1 MANEVVIY
9 EGVKVVVASN
19 AQIKPH
25 VAGALALC
33 FANYPKEQVPAET
46 VMMYD
51 AALSHFDT
59 ELLKAATIEALYRK
73 PFFPRPA
80 ELADVARK
88 IETLITSKGMYL
100 KDDASRKRIAEIRAW
115 QQDVHPATLA
125 FIAMR
130 KEIKHR

>member
-1 MANEVVIY
+1 MSSEVTIC

-33 FANYPKEQVPAET
+33 FANHPKEQVPAET
-46 VMMYD
+46 LLMYD

-59 ELLKAATIEALYRK
+59 ELLKVATVETLYRQK
-73 PFFPRPA
+73 WFPKPA
-80 ELADVARK
+80 ELADAARK
-88 IETLITSKGMYL
+88 ITTLITSKGMYL

-115 QQDVHPATLA
+115 EKDIHPATES
-125 FIAMR
+125 FIQRRREM
-130 KEIKHR
+130 KHR